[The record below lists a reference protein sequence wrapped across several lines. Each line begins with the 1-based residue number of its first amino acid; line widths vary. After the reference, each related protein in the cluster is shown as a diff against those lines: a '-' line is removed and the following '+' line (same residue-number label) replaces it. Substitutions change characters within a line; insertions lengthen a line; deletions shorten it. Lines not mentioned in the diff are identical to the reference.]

1 MGATDHG
8 TVEGVGPR
16 VITVEREGEVLATVG
31 LAGSEVA
38 KLKGDVLSIGPA
50 PAPEPKK
57 VATKAAA
64 KKK

>member
-16 VITVEREGEVLATVG
+16 VVTVERDGVVLATVS

-38 KLKGDVLSIGPA
+38 KLKDDVLSISPA
-50 PAPEPKK
+50 PAPEKK